1 MSSAKS
7 GSTAEVKRNLRS
19 KKNYR
24 GSLLRTLTEDGGYR
38 PMHRFSP
45 SQREKLLRLFAVNR
59 YPSTDVKR
67 SLAEEFHVSIH
78 RISCWFNEKRR
89 ARNNFIGLHGTEK
102 AYPPTSV
109 AKYSISSSPVSSTST
124 STSKKFSSSKQLLT
138 KRQLDRLAMT
148 FEKKKYISAA
158 EQAVL
163 CEELNLSESQIT
175 NWFVHR
181 RHRLRK
187 SALGIGAHLGEREL
201 FARFSPIQL
210 TEFLHYYN
218 KAGLP
223 SFAECSQLASELQVS
238 TKRVMSWFHK
248 REKSGKVHLPIDP
261 QTLDGSF
268 GVSSDDEMAYAG
280 SVDSF
285 VNSSY
290 LELSDEQIEAID
302 HFIEQEEH
310 PVSESSIRNLAW
322 GLDAPET
329 MVRAYVQERFDVAF
343 DDSMN
348 GSAFGASDSDDADD
362 PIDLNVQLDVA
373 MVSRL
378 ARAFCVDEDWMESWF
393 TRSAAY
399 CREKRALFA

>member
-7 GSTAEVKRNLRS
+7 ASSAEVKRNLRS

-24 GSLLRTLTEDGGYR
+24 GSLLRSLTEGGGYR

-89 ARNNFIGLHGTEK
+89 ARNNFIGLHGTDK
-102 AYPPTSV
+102 AYPPPS
-109 AKYSISSSPVSSTST
+109 ANKYSTASSPASSTNT
-124 STSKKFSSSKQLLT
+124 SSSKKFSSSKQLLT

-223 SFAECSQLASELQVS
+223 SFAECSKLASELQVS

-248 REKSGKVHLPIDP
+248 REKSGKMHFPVDP
-261 QTLDGSF
+261 QISGSF
-268 GVSSDDEMAYAG
+268 GLSSDDEMPYAC
-280 SVDSF
+280 SVDSCA
-285 VNSSY
+285 NSSY
-290 LELSDEQIEAID
+290 LELTDEQVEAID
-302 HFIEQEEH
+302 NFVEQEEN
-310 PVSESSIRNLAW
+310 PISENSIRNLCW
-322 GLDAPET
+322 GLDAPENV
-329 MVRAYVQERFDVAF
+329 VRNYLQEKFGVTLE
-343 DDSMN
+343 DSIN
-348 GSAFGASDSDDADD
+348 DGTSITSDSDDADD
-362 PIDLNVQLDVA
+362 PIDLNMQLDAVA
-373 MVSRL
+373 LNRL
-378 ARAFCVDEDWMESWF
+378 AKAFCVDEDWMETWF
-393 TRSAAY
+393 MRSAAY